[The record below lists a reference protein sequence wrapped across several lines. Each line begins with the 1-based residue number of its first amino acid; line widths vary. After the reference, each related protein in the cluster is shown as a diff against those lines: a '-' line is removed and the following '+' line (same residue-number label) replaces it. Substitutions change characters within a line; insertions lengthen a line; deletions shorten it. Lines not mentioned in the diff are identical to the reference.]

1 MNLSPRKKKVAD
13 KVVILSKELIILI
26 FVFTISLLGFL
37 FIAYRVFYLDKT
49 GADEKAFAFAHSLV
63 SDRTT
68 DIMEVI
74 TFFGSHYFMIP
85 ANVLLCIFFLVKKI
99 GRYSIK
105 VSAIALSSVLIMFG
119 LKLLFNRHRPLIPL
133 LAPAK
138 GLSFPSG
145 HAFMSVCFY
154 GLLMIIIWKEEKS
167 HPVLKW
173 FLLILVIALLLCIG
187 FSRIYLRVHY
197 FTDVLA
203 GYCIGSTW
211 LFLSSYLIDRIQPA
225 GLKKINNS
233 PSMGGGKG
241 EAA

>member
-1 MNLSPRKKKVAD
+1 MTQTNLSPQEKKVAD
-13 KVVILSKELIILI
+13 KVVLFSKELIIILA
-26 FVFTISLLGFL
+26 VFTVSLFAFL

-49 GADEKAFAFAHSLV
+49 GADQRAFAFARSLV
-63 SDRTT
+63 STKMT
-68 DIMEVI
+68 EIMEFF
-74 TFFGSHYFMIP
+74 TFFGSHYFLIP
-85 ANVLLCIFFLVKKI
+85 ANVILCIYFLLRKKS
-99 GRYSIK
+99 RYSIK
-105 VSAIALSSVLIMFG
+105 ISAIALSSLLIMFG

-154 GLLMIIIWKEEKS
+154 GLLMLIIWREERP

-173 FLLILVIALLLCIG
+173 VLLIVVLCLLLFIG

-203 GYCIGSTW
+203 GYCIGFSW
-211 LFLSSYLIDRIQPA
+211 LFLSSYLIDQIRPT
-225 GLKKINNS
+225 GLKRVPQK
-233 PSMGGGKG
+233 P
-241 EAA
+241 